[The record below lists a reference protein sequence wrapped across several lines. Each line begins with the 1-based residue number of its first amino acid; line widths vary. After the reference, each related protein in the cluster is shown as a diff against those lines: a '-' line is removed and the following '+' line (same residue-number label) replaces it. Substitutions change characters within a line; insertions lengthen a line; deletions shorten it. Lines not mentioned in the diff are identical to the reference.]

1 LALDIIKEISESL
14 ERGDFDRVA
23 ALTLRAIDAN
33 IPAKEILDL
42 GLLAGMK
49 VVAEK
54 FRTHEIFLPDVLLAA
69 KAMYAGMA
77 LLEPLMIKGSLTLAG
92 KVVLGTVQG
101 DVHDIGKNLVGIMLR
116 GAGFEIVDLG
126 NDVPPKRFIDVALE
140 VGASVIGLSALLTTT
155 MPAMK
160 RVVEQ
165 IKTRSLSDKIK
176 VIIGGAPVTADY
188 ALEIGADAYAFDG
201 VSAVDRIKKL
211 MGVI

>member
-1 LALDIIKEISESL
+1 LDIIKEISESL